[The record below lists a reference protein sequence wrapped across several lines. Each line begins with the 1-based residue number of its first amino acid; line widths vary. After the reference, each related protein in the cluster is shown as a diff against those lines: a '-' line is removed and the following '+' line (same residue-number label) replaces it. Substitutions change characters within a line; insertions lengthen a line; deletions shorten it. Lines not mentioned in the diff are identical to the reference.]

1 MFFQCVTGEQVKL
14 LCYLSGV
21 VFFEAARVNL
31 MNVLGT
37 IGKILITSD
46 STDILEP
53 VQVRI
58 PRHVFHNSVR
68 LGFEQ
73 FQF

>member
-1 MFFQCVTGEQVKL
+1 MKL

-21 VFFEAARVNL
+21 VTFEVARVNL

-37 IGKILITSD
+37 IGKMLITSD

-53 VQVRI
+53 LQVCK
-58 PRHVFHNSVR
+58 PCHAFPHAVR

-73 FQF
+73 FQFRYVGTYMT